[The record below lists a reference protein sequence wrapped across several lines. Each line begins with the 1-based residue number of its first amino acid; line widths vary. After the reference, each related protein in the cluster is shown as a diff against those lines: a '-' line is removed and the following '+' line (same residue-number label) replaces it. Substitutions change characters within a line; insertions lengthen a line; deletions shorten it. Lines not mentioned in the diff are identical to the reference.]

1 MTTRT
6 SEDTAGAAPGKN
18 RTALTAAAWAWV
30 LIPFLY
36 GVVMLVLKLPALF

>member
-1 MTTRT
+1 MTTSST
-6 SEDTAGAAPGKN
+6 KDTAGTAPGRN
-18 RTALTAAAWAWV
+18 RTALAVVAWVWV